1 MTNGDEEAGS
11 PSGTRRVIDD
21 ATNLTEST
29 ARRLIDSL
37 NRAQRLGAVQRI
49 RRYQVA
55 TAVLGA
61 VGAALFIVGVEQAA
75 QDIPILS
82 NPYGSI
88 AAGVLLL
95 ALTGTLFA
103 RLGGGHH

>member
-1 MTNGDEEAGS
+1 MTEE
-11 PSGTRRVIDD
+11 PRGTNERRGVLGD
-21 ATNLTEST
+21 ATDLTEAT
-29 ARRLIDSL
+29 ARRLIESL

-55 TAVLGA
+55 TALLGA
-61 VGAALFIVGVEQAA
+61 IGAALFIVGVEQAA
-75 QDIPILS
+75 HDIPVLS

-88 AAGVLLL
+88 AAGVVLL

-103 RLGGGHH
+103 RLGGGGH